1 MALTWTFDSQG
12 GNQLIGT
19 QRVRKGTVTFD
30 SSYATGG
37 ETFTPADLGLAFLTD
52 LQVEVDATAGYV
64 PVWNRSTTAPKLM
77 AFYGDNNN
85 AADGPLI
92 EVPNATNIATAAARF
107 TAYGY

>member
-12 GNQLIGT
+12 RQLVGNQRQITGS
-19 QRVRKGTVTFD
+19 VTFD
-30 SSYATGG
+30 SSYVTGG
-37 ETFTPADLGLAFLTD
+37 EPFTPADVGLTALLSFE
-52 LQVEVDATAGYV
+52 VELDATAGYV

-92 EVPNATNIATAAARF
+92 EVPNATNIATSVCRF
-107 TAYGY
+107 AAYGY